1 MVGPSSRGIGLRR
14 EWMNQAIVP
23 EWRRA
28 DRRRRLAVLGGS
40 LAVHAAV
47 LALIGHELVQTRLT
61 PDPAIDQTPVFIELE
76 PRPLLPGEAVRRP
89 TAAAMAAAETQP
101 LNVSRSQTPDAPRLK
116 DEDED
121 DRPSAPSPRLAA
133 SPPAGTAAP
142 SAGGP
147 GAPATNPWA
156 VRPADRRGAMARSLR
171 LGSVGCR
178 TMDGHLSE
186 AEQRFCDDDF
196 NADAGRARPIG
207 PRTQTASEARRQE
220 QFAREGAAALARYE
234 RRRAPM
240 RSGVG
245 VVGAAPECP
254 GGNLRGTCPGANL
267 PSHYQHQ
274 EEAPFGGTAGPK

>member
-1 MVGPSSRGIGLRR
+1 MS
-14 EWMNQAIVP
+14 QAIVP

-28 DRRRRLAVLGGS
+28 DSRRRMAVLGGS
-40 LAVHAAV
+40 LLVHALV
-47 LALIGHELVQTRLT
+47 LALIGRELVQRPLT
-61 PDPAIDQTPVFIELE
+61 PDPTIDQTPVFIELE
-76 PRPLLPGEAVRRP
+76 PRPLLPGEVARRP
-89 TAAAMAAAETQP
+89 APAPVAPDESQP
-101 LNVSRSQTPDAPRLK
+101 LNVAREQTPDAPRLR

-121 DRPSAPSPRLAA
+121 ERPSAPTPRVAA
-133 SPPAGTAAP
+133 SPPTGAAVPSGSASGTAVA
-142 SAGGP
+142 
-147 GAPATNPWA
+147 NPWT

-171 LGSVGCR
+171 LGSAGCR

-186 AEQRFCDDDF
+186 AEQRLCDDDF
-196 NADAGRARPIG
+196 NAEAGRARPIG
-207 PRTQTASEARRQE
+207 PRTLNASEARRQE
-220 QFAREGAAALARYE
+220 QFAREGAAAMARYE

-274 EEAPFGGTAGPK
+274 EESPFGGAAGPK